1 MNIQAKGQA
10 FVDEEVKRLCEEIK
24 RLGSQGA
31 DGKWFVNFGPLYDA
45 TQDIFEAL
53 AGTLK
58 SAKKKGLIDYSA
70 PILLKGPSD
79 KIPIILLKEPEHV

>member
-1 MNIQAKGQA
+1 MKTNPEA
-10 FVDEEVKRLCEEIK
+10 FIDEEVKKLCSEVK

-58 SAKKKGLIDYSA
+58 TAKRKGFISYNA

-79 KIPIILLKEPEHV
+79 KIPIILLKEPEGLA